1 MRIDSALY
9 RKLYMN
15 DFYDILKERFGIL
28 PPTKYEQDWQW
39 TCGKSYQTDG
49 YISFYHEY
57 SNSMTDDQKYLVIN
71 IIIQGFEDILSES
84 DSEEEKNDLIWNEIE
99 QILVNESSLHK
110 ETIKYWADLE
120 VSLADAW
127 YISKYMRKLVKSL
140 CFE

>member
-1 MRIDSALY
+1 
-9 RKLYMN
+9 MN
-15 DFYDILKERFGIL
+15 DFYEILKERFGIL

-39 TCGKSYQTDG
+39 TCGKSYQTGG

>member
-1 MRIDSALY
+1 
-9 RKLYMN
+9 
-15 DFYDILKERFGIL
+15 
-28 PPTKYEQDWQW
+28 
-39 TCGKSYQTDG
+39 
-49 YISFYHEY
+49 
-57 SNSMTDDQKYLVIN
+57 MTDDQKYLVIN

-127 YISKYMRKLVKSL
+127 YISKNMRKLVKSL

>member
-1 MRIDSALY
+1 
-9 RKLYMN
+9 MN
-15 DFYDILKERFGIL
+15 
-28 PPTKYEQDWQW
+28 
-39 TCGKSYQTDG
+39 
-49 YISFYHEY
+49 
-57 SNSMTDDQKYLVIN
+57 DQKYLVIN

-140 CFE
+140 CIE